1 MCSKLSPSPDLE
13 VVELGVQHA
22 CADLELFVS
31 RTFWFCVC
39 SDLEVAL
46 PSA

>member
-13 VVELGVQHA
+13 VVELGVERA
-22 CADLELFVS
+22 CADLELFVLC
-31 RTFWFCVC
+31 TFWFCVS

-46 PSA
+46 PSL